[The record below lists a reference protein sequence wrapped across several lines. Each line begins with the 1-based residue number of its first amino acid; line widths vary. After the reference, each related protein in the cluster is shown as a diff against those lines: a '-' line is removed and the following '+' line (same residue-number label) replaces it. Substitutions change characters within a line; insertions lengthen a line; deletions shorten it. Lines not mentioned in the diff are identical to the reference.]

1 MLKEFLDENLDKIK
15 EEPVTVN
22 IMSASWCAPC
32 QSLKIVMDKL
42 SEEYKDRAIFYR
54 GDVEEGAI
62 NFASSI
68 GVRGVP
74 TTTIMK
80 KGVEID
86 RMVGNPGEAK
96 VKEFLDKNL

>member
-1 MLKEFLDENLDKIK
+1 MLLEFKDEDLEKIK

-22 IMSASWCAPC
+22 IISDSWCAPC
-32 QSLKIVMDKL
+32 KSLKIVMDKL
-42 SEEYKDRAIFYR
+42 SEEYKDRATFYR

-96 VKEFLDKNL
+96 VKEFLNKNL

>member
-22 IMSASWCAPC
+22 IMSATWCKPC
-32 QSLKIVMDKL
+32 ADLKIIMEKV
-42 SEEYKDRAIFYR
+42 SEEFKDKASFYR

-68 GVRGVP
+68 GCRGVP
-74 TTTIMK
+74 TTLIMK
-80 KGVEID
+80 KGVEVD
-86 RMVGNPGEAK
+86 RLVGNPGEAA
-96 VKEFLDKNL
+96 VKAFLNKNI

>member
-1 MLKEFLDENLDKIK
+1 MLNEFLDENLEKIK

-42 SEEYKDRAIFYR
+42 SEEYKDRATFYR

-86 RMVGNPGEAK
+86 RMIGNPGEAK

>member
-1 MLKEFLDENLDKIK
+1 MINEFLDENLEKIK

-22 IMSASWCAPC
+22 IMSASWCSPC
-32 QSLKIVMDKL
+32 KSLKIVMDKL
-42 SEEYKDRAIFYR
+42 SEEYKDRATFYR

>member
-1 MLKEFLDENLDKIK
+1 MLHEFLDENLEKIK

-32 QSLKIVMDKL
+32 KSLKIVMDKL
-42 SEEYKDRAIFYR
+42 SEEYKDRATFYR

-68 GVRGVP
+68 GCTFCIIGLP
-74 TTTIMK
+74 PFI
-80 KGVEID
+80 GS
-86 RMVGNPGEAK
+86 
-96 VKEFLDKNL
+96 VKYAVLTVT